1 MEKVDLLVAA
11 GGAVE
16 VLLVSLNC
24 PLPLLRTRP
33 PPQLVCCFIVFAKMG
48 ATSTAS
54 GQLEVT
60 LFMSRKRGEKSH
72 FVIILVS
79 AAVGI

>member
-1 MEKVDLLVAA
+1 MAN
-11 GGAVE
+11 GGAAE
-16 VLLVSLNC
+16 VLPVSLSS
-24 PLPLLRTRP
+24 PLPLLITRP
-33 PPQLVCCFIVFAKMG
+33 PSLLVCYFFISAKMG

-72 FVIILVS
+72 FGIILVS
-79 AAVGI
+79 AATGI